1 MNVALFILVVVVS
14 FTIVRIGAIAFQLTG
29 LTWSQAKFQALS
41 CFTGTGFTTHEAEL
55 IAGNSQR
62 RKIAAFMMV
71 LGNAGLVVLIA
82 TFANSLQPDVFI
94 QQLTA
99 PVMPGWVPYAFVPLL
114 NFLIMLLAFFLVV
127 RLFGRMHVS
136 DRITSRLRRSLLRRH
151 LLDSLSLEE
160 PVLSAPHRA
169 IIKIILGEHSHMI
182 GVPIAALTAH
192 EIEVL
197 ALESGGRIIANPP
210 GDTTLNLGDNLLCLG
225 EPLRIREVLLRTK

>member
-29 LTWSQAKFQALS
+29 LSWSQAKFQALS
-41 CFTGTGFTTHEAEL
+41 CFTGTGFTTREAEL
-55 IAGNSQR
+55 IVGNSQR
-62 RKIAAFMMV
+62 RKIASFMMV

-94 QQLTA
+94 QRFTE
-99 PVMPGWVPYAFVPLL
+99 PVMPDWVPYTFVPLL

-136 DRITSRLRRSLLRRH
+136 DRITSRLRQSLLRRR

-169 IIKIILGEHSHMI
+169 IVKIIVGEHSHVI
-182 GVPIAALTAH
+182 GAPVTTITAH
-192 EIEVL
+192 EIEIL
-197 ALESGGRIIANPP
+197 AVEGSGKITANPP
-210 GDTTLNLGDNLLCLG
+210 GDVTLNLGDNLLCLG
-225 EPLRIREVLLRTK
+225 EPSRIREVLLRTR